1 MRENLLAAGK
11 RESKNFYKYNRFPLP
26 PTAGRL
32 AYCRQACLLQAG
44 LPTAGRFVGMTT
56 GQY

>member
-11 RESKNFYKYNRFPLP
+11 RESNNIYNCNRFPLP

-32 AYCRQACLLQAG
+32 AYCRQVRGNDNWAILA
-44 LPTAGRFVGMTT
+44 F
-56 GQY
+56 